1 MEVPDN
7 TIGIIVAAWLITQIF
22 TIYAAKWVVKKA
34 DKKASTQKD
43 EIVTHFDG
51 ELSAMKG
58 DFETSLNKQG
68 REFKASIVSS
78 TPSTDELTADLQAL
92 KDAHN
97 ESMVNLSDRLEQ
109 FPVLVGEQV
118 KAVING
124 MKGWDIK
131 ETNQMMDEVMEE
143 SGLDEAMSLGDAY
156 MSGNPQQMRASALAR
171 LNSITMSE
179 EETQAH
185 PIKAWLLEIAKA
197 QAMQYLGMLDMER
210 SLGTSGSKSVPSE
223 YRSLGT

>member
-1 MEVPDN
+1 MEIPDE
-7 TIGIIVAAWLITQIF
+7 TAYIVIGAWILTQI
-22 TIYAAKWVVKKA
+22 ISILACYWVVRRGSKKA
-34 DKKASTQKD
+34 DTQKE

-97 ESMVNLSDRLEQ
+97 ESMANLSNRLEQ

-131 ETNQMMDEVMEE
+131 ETNQMMDEVMED